1 MSVHY
6 SYFPRLAISHFGI
19 PSSAFIR
26 FRLLVVTR
34 DFVTFGIA
42 RVASYRV
49 SLQSPGDVVG
59 GTSHARAG
67 SERQQRA
74 EHGGD
79 VPQPNR
85 WLLRLQFGS
94 DALAP

>member
-1 MSVHY
+1 MRSGL
-6 SYFPRLAISHFGI
+6 RQAERAEI
-19 PSSAFIR
+19 
-26 FRLLVVTR
+26 
-34 DFVTFGIA
+34 GIA

-79 VPQPNR
+79 VPQ
-85 WLLRLQFGS
+85 
-94 DALAP
+94 